1 MFIDILISGQM
12 SYRIW
17 GLNPKCCGGILGRGS
32 GVGRGRGRGRGRGGR
47 AILRILHP
55 ASGPTTL
62 EIAMY

>member
-17 GLNPKCCGGILGRGS
+17 GLNPKCWGGISGRGS
-32 GVGRGRGRGRGRGGR
+32 GVGRGRGRGGR
-47 AILRILHP
+47 AILRILHRV
-55 ASGPTTL
+55 SGPTTL